1 LFQNMVPALDR
12 AKGYLRKSAI
22 ASLTA
27 PFSLGSA
34 ESDHRAFQGRGKFL
48 GGASTG
54 PPDH

>member
-1 LFQNMVPALDR
+1 MVATLRR
-12 AKGYLRKSAI
+12 AKGDAGKSI
-22 ASLTA
+22 GKSLTA

-48 GGASTG
+48 GGASTE